1 MEHFLFDQASDL
13 LRGFKSS
20 LIAAIV
26 TEMSKQPDSLRPDIN
41 FLLEIGN
48 VRLIQRMG
56 SRFLKGVD
64 ENLAEH
70 HFRTFWIAMV
80 IASHEGGD
88 TGKIAKMVLVHDIP
102 ESRTGDVDYISR
114 QYVERNEKLAL
125 EDMLAGLPLKEDF
138 EALWSE
144 YESHETLEARIAK
157 DADNLDVD
165 FDLFEQ
171 AAMGNVLREHWQ
183 EARRF
188 IAKEKFYT
196 QTAKDMF
203 SQLENANPHEWHLN
217 GRNRLSVGDWKK

>member
-1 MEHFLFDQASDL
+1 
-13 LRGFKSS
+13 
-20 LIAAIV
+20 
-26 TEMSKQPDSLRPDIN
+26 MSKQSENLRADIN

-48 VRLIQRMG
+48 LRLIPRMG
-56 SRFLKGVD
+56 NRFLKGLD
-64 ENLAEH
+64 SNLAEH
-70 HFRTFWIAMV
+70 HFRAFWIAML
-80 IASHEGGD
+80 IAGREGGD

-102 ESRTGDVDYISR
+102 ESRTGDVDYLSR

-125 EDMLAGLPLKEDF
+125 HDMLAGLPLKEEF
-138 EALWSE
+138 EKLWQE
-144 YESHETLEARIAK
+144 YEAHETLEAKIAK

-171 AAMGNVLREHWQ
+171 AAMGNALRGHWQ

-203 SQLENANPHEWHLN
+203 AQLENANPHEWHLN
-217 GRNRLSVGDWKK
+217 GRNRLSEGDWKK